1 MGNKDFFKKNLP
13 TMSKRGGSKAAPA
26 KPTRFDAEKFAR
38 PGLSVDEVE
47 EMKEAFDLFDNDGS
61 GAISV
66 NELTSAMKS
75 LGFDVKHAVVF
86 NMVEDLDADGSGEIE
101 FEEFLDVMCA
111 KLSDKNTKE
120 EIDRVFKLFDKDR
133 NGTLEADDLSR
144 VCKELGEDMS
154 EEDVRECIQRCDL
167 NGDGVVDL
175 DDFYNVITKKTFE

>member
-1 MGNKDFFKKNLP
+1 MG
-13 TMSKRGGSKAAPA
+13 RGGAKAQPA
-26 KPTRFDAEKFAR
+26 KPARFNAANFAR
-38 PGLSVDEVE
+38 PGLHEDEVL

-75 LGFDVKHAVVF
+75 LGFDVKHAVVY
-86 NMVEDLDADGSGEIE
+86 NMVADLDADGSGEIE
-101 FEEFLDVMCA
+101 FGEFLEVMTA
-111 KLSDKNTKE
+111 KISDKNTKE

-154 EEDVRECIQRCDL
+154 EEDVREVIQRMDVD
-167 NGDGVVDL
+167 GDGAAGL
-175 DDFYNVITKKTFE
+175 

>member
-1 MGNKDFFKKNLP
+1 MGIFKLLNRKD
-13 TMSKRGGSKAAPA
+13 MSKKGGAKGKQAAPVWDA
-26 KPTRFDAEKFAR
+26 KKFER
-38 PGLSVDEVE
+38 PGLGEDEIE
-47 EMKEAFDLFDNDGS
+47 EIKEAFDLFDNDGS

-101 FEEFLDVMCA
+101 FSEFLEVMCA

>member
-1 MGNKDFFKKNLP
+1 
-13 TMSKRGGSKAAPA
+13 MSKRGATKVQA
-26 KPTRFDAEKFAR
+26 KPATFKAENYAR
-38 PGLSVDEVE
+38 PGLSVDEVT
-47 EMKEAFDLFDNDGS
+47 EMKEAFDLFDNDNS

-66 NELTSAMKS
+66 HELTSAMTS
-75 LGFDVKHAVVF
+75 LGFDVKHAVVY

-101 FEEFLDVMCA
+101 FDEFINVMTA

-133 NGTLEADDLSR
+133 NGTLESDDLSR

-175 DDFYNVITKKTFE
+175 DDFYNVICRKTFE

>member
-1 MGNKDFFKKNLP
+1 MGKDFFKKNLP

-101 FEEFLDVMCA
+101 FSEFFEVMCA

-133 NGTLEADDLSR
+133 NGTLEADDLGR

-154 EEDVRECIQRCDL
+154 EEDIREVIQRADL

>member
-1 MGNKDFFKKNLP
+1 MGNYSLTLKIQ
-13 TMSKRGGSKAAPA
+13 MSKRGGAKAQPA
-26 KPTRFDAEKFAR
+26 KPARFNADSFAR

-75 LGFDVKHAVVF
+75 LGFDVKHAVVY
-86 NMVEDLDADGSGEIE
+86 NMVSDLDADGSGEIE
-101 FEEFLDVMCA
+101 FGEFLEVMCA

-144 VCKELGEDMS
+144 VCKELGEDM
-154 EEDVRECIQRCDL
+154 REVIQRADL

-175 DDFYNVITKKTFE
+175 DDFYNVLTKKTFE

>member
-1 MGNKDFFKKNLP
+1 MGKDFFKKNLP

-101 FEEFLDVMCA
+101 FSEFLEVMCA
-111 KLSDKNTKE
+111 KLS
-120 EIDRVFKLFDKDR
+120 DKDR

>member
-1 MGNKDFFKKNLP
+1 MGNYSLTLKIQ
-13 TMSKRGGSKAAPA
+13 MSKRGGAKAQPA
-26 KPTRFDAEKFAR
+26 KPARFNADNFAR

-47 EMKEAFDLFDNDGS
+47 EMKEAFDLIDNDGS

-75 LGFDVKHAVVF
+75 LGFDVKHAVVY
-86 NMVEDLDADGSGEIE
+86 NMVSDLDADGSGEIE
-101 FEEFLDVMCA
+101 FGEFLEVMCA

-154 EEDVRECIQRCDL
+154 EEDVREVITRMDVD
-167 NGDGVVDL
+167 GDGAVGL
-175 DDFYNVITKKTFE
+175 DDFYNVLTKKTFE